1 MSYEKVRV
9 RIDKW
14 SFGWRL
20 PKEKLKKM
28 STQRLL
34 DLLKKVVRP
43 YAAGYGW
50 LVGIEGDDS
59 YAPFYDFYDN
69 YRQDIKDILKD
80 RPHLEKKKKK
90 FGRKGRN
97 NG

>member
-1 MSYEKVRV
+1 MKEEIRV

-20 PKEKLKKM
+20 PKEKLKKL

-34 DLLKKVVRP
+34 SLLKKVVRP
-43 YAAGYGW
+43 SMQGYGW
-50 LVGIEGDDS
+50 LVGVEGDDS
-59 YAPFYDFYDN
+59 YQPWFDFYGD
-69 YRQDIKDILKD
+69 YYDDIKNILKN

-90 FGRKGRN
+90 FGRKGR
-97 NG
+97 GR